1 MVFKKLP
8 QEALM
13 EIKRN
18 GIYLTGGGSN
28 LYGLVDYLN
37 FALDFE
43 IEKSEESNIACV
55 IGGGKTIEDKSLL
68 NKIKLKI

>member
-28 LYGLVDYLN
+28 LQGLVDYLN

-43 IEKSEESNIACV
+43 IEKSEERRNFSN
-55 IGGGKTIEDKSLL
+55 K
-68 NKIKLKI
+68 